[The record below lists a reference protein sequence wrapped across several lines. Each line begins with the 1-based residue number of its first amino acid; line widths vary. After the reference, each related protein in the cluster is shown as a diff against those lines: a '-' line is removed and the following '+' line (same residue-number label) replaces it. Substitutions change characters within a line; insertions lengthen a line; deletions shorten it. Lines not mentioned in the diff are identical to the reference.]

1 MIKSRNIFAILILLF
16 LTGGCSLWEK
26 DKPNTTPNPII
37 PREKMI
43 SILADMQITEA
54 YLNDLRK
61 SGHKTK
67 DSSLLYYE
75 KIFKKN
81 EISQSDFKA
90 NLLYYKEDLGGLE
103 KMYTDMITHL
113 NELKAKNEEMLLQM
127 KADSIYQDSL
137 KKVQL
142 LNDSL
147 FFIQREDS
155 IKRSKFIHDSINKL
169 NDTIFA
175 K

>member
-1 MIKSRNIFAILILLF
+1 
-16 LTGGCSLWEK
+16 
-26 DKPNTTPNPII
+26 
-37 PREKMI
+37 
-43 SILADMQITEA
+43 
-54 YLNDLRK
+54 
-61 SGHKTK
+61 
-67 DSSLLYYE
+67 
-75 KIFKKN
+75 
-81 EISQSDFKA
+81 
-90 NLLYYKEDLGGLE
+90 
-103 KMYTDMITHL
+103 
-113 NELKAKNEEMLLQM
+113 M